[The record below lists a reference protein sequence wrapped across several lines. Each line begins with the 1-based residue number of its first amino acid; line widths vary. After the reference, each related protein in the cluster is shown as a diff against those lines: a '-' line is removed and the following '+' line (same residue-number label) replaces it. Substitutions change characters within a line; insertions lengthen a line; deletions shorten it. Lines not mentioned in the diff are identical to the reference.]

1 MPSIRIHNRFSRH
14 LTSLLGACLL
24 VCHLPAQAAALM
36 DLVDIEGIRD
46 NQLIGYG
53 LVVGLDG
60 TGDKNQVKFTSQSV
74 TNMIKQFGINLPANI
89 DPKLKNVAAVTVTA
103 NIPPSYSPGQTVD
116 VTVSSLGDAKSLR
129 GGQLLMTQLHGVD
142 GEVYALAQGALI
154 VGGVN
159 AQGAS
164 GSSVA
169 INTSNSGL
177 IPNGATVERMIP
189 TDFAERSDIVLNLR
203 NPSFQTANNVVDAIN
218 KRFGTTL
225 ASADNSTKVT
235 LLAPKVKSQRLS
247 FMAMLEGIEVAEGRN
262 RPKVV
267 FNSRTGTVVVGEGVR
282 VKAAAVSH
290 GALTVTINET
300 SQVSQPGAFSN
311 GQTAVVPNSDVQVSQ
326 ETNAMF
332 KWPDGTSLDNII
344 NTINS
349 LGASPDDVMS
359 ILQALEQAGALNAEL
374 LVI

>member
-1 MPSIRIHNRFSRH
+1 MPSIRMHNRFSRR
-14 LTSLLGACLL
+14 LTRLLGACLL
-24 VCHLPAQAAALM
+24 LCHLPSQAAALM

-103 NIPPSYSPGQTVD
+103 VIPPSYSPGQTVD
-116 VTVSSLGDAKSLR
+116 ITVSSLGDAKSLR

-154 VGGVN
+154 VGGMN
-159 AQGAS
+159 AQGKS

-169 INTSNSGL
+169 INTSNGGL

-218 KRFGTTL
+218 KRFGTTV
-225 ASADNSTKVT
+225 ASADNSTKVI
-235 LLAPKVKSQRLS
+235 LQAPKVKGQRLS
-247 FMAMLEGIEVAEGRN
+247 FMAMLEGIDVAEGRN

-326 ETNAMF
+326 EANAMF
-332 KWPDGTSLDNII
+332 KWPDGTSLDSII